1 MLRWEELVMI
11 ETYFG
16 MKCNPFRKGFEQKN
30 KYEFTDFKEMQARL
44 EYLLKAK
51 GIGLFTG
58 SSGFGK
64 TYSIKYFVD
73 NLNVGLYK
81 PVYLSLSTITVLD
94 FYKSLCI
101 GLGISPMARKID
113 MFKQIQDT
121 IKTFVND
128 RKITPVI
135 ILDEAQ
141 YLKSDILNDLKMILN
156 FDIDSKNYA
165 VLILMGQP
173 VLNDMLSRNSHEALK
188 QRIVVNYTFVGI
200 DAREVT
206 DYLKNRLRL
215 AGMNENMFEDGAI
228 KAISS
233 ICNGSTRKLNSII
246 ENCLMIC
253 EQKNENIVT
262 TEIAMLA
269 ENELNLI

>member
-1 MLRWEELVMI
+1 MLRWEELIMI

-64 TYSIKYFVD
+64 TYSIKYFID

-121 IKTFVND
+121 IKTFAND

-156 FDIDSKNYA
+156 FDVDSKNYA

-200 DAREVT
+200 DVKEVN
-206 DYLKNRLRL
+206 DYLKNRLHL
-215 AGMNENMFEDGAI
+215 AGMNENMFEEGAI

>member
-1 MLRWEELVMI
+1 MI

-16 MKCNPFRKGFEQKN
+16 MKCNPFRKGFDQKN
-30 KYEFTDFKEMQARL
+30 RYEFIDFKEMQSRL
-44 EYLLKAK
+44 AYLLKTH

-64 TYSIKYFVD
+64 TYSIKYFLD

-81 PVYLSLSTITVLD
+81 PVYLSLSTITVMD
-94 FYKSLCI
+94 FYKGLCI
-101 GLGISPMARKID
+101 GLGISPMSRKID

-121 IKTFVND
+121 IKTCVKD

-135 ILDEAQ
+135 VLDEAQ
-141 YLKSDILNDLKMILN
+141 YLRTDILNDLKMLLN
-156 FDIDSKNYA
+156 FDIDSKDYA
-165 VLILMGQP
+165 VLILVGQTT
-173 VLNDMLSRNSHEALK
+173 LNDLLSRNIHEALR
-188 QRIVVNYTFVGI
+188 QRIVVNYTLVGLNPK
-200 DAREVT
+200 EVEE
-206 DYLKNRLRL
+206 YLKNRLQI

-233 ICNGSTRKLNSII
+233 NCNGSTRKLNLIV

-253 EQKNENIVT
+253 EQKGENVVT

-269 ENELNLI
+269 ENELSLV